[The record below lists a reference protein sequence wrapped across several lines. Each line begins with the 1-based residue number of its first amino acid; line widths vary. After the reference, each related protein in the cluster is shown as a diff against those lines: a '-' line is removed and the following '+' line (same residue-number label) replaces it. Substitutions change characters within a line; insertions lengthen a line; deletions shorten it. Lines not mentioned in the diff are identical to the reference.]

1 MKTIIAVQ
9 FERKRKKETDYRKRL
24 KLLVSGKDRLIIR
37 KTSNQIIV
45 QVASFRE
52 NGDAVL
58 ATASSK
64 QLAKYGWTL
73 NAKNIPAAYL
83 TGLLAGKLALSKNV
97 KKAILDAGTQKPASS
112 GKIYAAL
119 KGAIDAG
126 LEVPASKEIFPSEER
141 LAGKHI
147 SAYLPSAKAPNQFSL
162 YKKNSIAPAKITGLF
177 EEVKAKIS
185 GGIKNG

>member
-24 KLLVSGKDRLIIR
+24 KLLISGKDRLIIR

-45 QVASFRE
+45 QVANFKE

-58 ATASSK
+58 ATATSK

-97 KKAILDAGTQKPASS
+97 KKAILDAGTQKPAGN

-147 SAYLPSAKAPNQFSL
+147 SAYLTSAKSPSQFSL
-162 YKKNSIAPAKITGLF
+162 YKKSSIAPERVATIF
-177 EEVKAKIS
+177 EQVKAKINS
-185 GGIKNG
+185 GVKNG